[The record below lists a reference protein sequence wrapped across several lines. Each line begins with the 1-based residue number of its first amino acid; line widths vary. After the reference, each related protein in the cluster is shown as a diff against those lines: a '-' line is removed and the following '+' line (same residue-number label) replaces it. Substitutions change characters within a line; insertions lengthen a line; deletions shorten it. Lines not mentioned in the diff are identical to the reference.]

1 MHAIAI
7 ASTDYAR
14 RYRARATGRAAHLQ
28 GTQSMR
34 PMRPVRAILAIAL
47 PAILAA
53 CAEPAPPP
61 ATVDAPPPPMD
72 VATDAAPD
80 SADVHRFS
88 IGSLQAVVLR
98 DGDIHFPN
106 DGKTIG
112 IGAPKAEVDAVLAK
126 AGEPTDTVHLSVQ
139 VLLVRSGDRVLL
151 FDTGAG
157 DADFADAGR
166 LPATLQAAGVEPAQV
181 TDIFISHAHPD
192 HVGGL
197 LDDAGAARFANA
209 TVHLSAPEWAALQAA
224 PANAALA
231 AAIQPRVD
239 AFAPGAE
246 LMPGVVTAVE
256 VDGHTPGHS
265 AYEIADGDAR
275 LLYIGDAA
283 HHFAVSVQRP
293 QWTIAFDGDAPV
305 AETSRE
311 ALLARAADT
320 GVTVSSPHFP
330 YPGLGHVVRRD
341 GTFVWAPLQ

>member
-1 MHAIAI
+1 
-7 ASTDYAR
+7 
-14 RYRARATGRAAHLQ
+14 
-28 GTQSMR
+28 MR
-34 PMRPVRAILAIAL
+34 PIRPARAILALAL
-47 PAILAA
+47 TALLAA
-53 CAEPAPPP
+53 CAEPTPPP
-61 ATVDAPPPPMD
+61 ATVDAPPPPMEAAD
-72 VATDAAPD
+72 DATTAN
-80 SADVHRFS
+80 ADVHRFN
-88 IGSLQAVVLR
+88 IGALQAAVLR
-98 DGDIHFPN
+98 DGDIRFPN
-106 DGKTIG
+106 DGKTLG
-112 IGAPKAEVDAVLAK
+112 VGAPKAELDAVLSK

-139 VLLVRSGDRVLL
+139 TLLVRSGDRVLL

-157 DADFADAGR
+157 AADFADAGR
-166 LPATLQAAGVEPAQV
+166 LPAALQAAGVEPAQV

-209 TVHLSAPEWAALQAA
+209 TVHLSAPEWAALQGDD
-224 PANAALA
+224 ANAALA

-246 LMPGVVTAVE
+246 LLPGVVTAVE

-293 QWTIAFDGDAPV
+293 KWTIAFDGDAPV

-320 GVTVSSPHFP
+320 GVTVASPHFP
-330 YPGLGHVVRRD
+330 YPGLGHIVRRD

>member
-1 MHAIAI
+1 MHAF
-7 ASTDYAR
+7 DP
-14 RYRARATGRAAHLQ
+14 ARAL
-28 GTQSMR
+28 
-34 PMRPVRAILAIAL
+34 LAIAL
-47 PAILAA
+47 AAGLAA

-61 ATVDAPPPPMD
+61 ATVDAPPPPME
-72 VATDAAPD
+72 AAAD
-80 SADVHRFS
+80 TTADNADVHRFN
-88 IGSLQAVVLR
+88 IGTLQATVLR
-98 DGDIHFPN
+98 DGDIRFPN
-106 DGKTIG
+106 DGKTLG
-112 IGAPKAEVDAVLAK
+112 VGAPKAELDALLSK

-139 VLLVRSGDRVLL
+139 ALLVRSGDRVLL

-157 DADFADAGR
+157 NADFADAGR
-166 LPATLQAAGVEPAQV
+166 LPAALQAAGIEPAQV
-181 TDIFISHAHPD
+181 TDVFISHAHPD

-197 LDDAGAARFANA
+197 LDAAGAVRFANA
-209 TVHLSAPEWAALQAA
+209 TVHLSAPEWAALQAND
-224 PANAALA
+224 ANAALA
-231 AAIQPRVD
+231 AAIEPRLD
-239 AFAPGAE
+239 AFTPGAE
-246 LMPGVVTAVE
+246 LLPGVVTAVE

-320 GVTVSSPHFP
+320 GVTVASPHFP
-330 YPGLGHVVRRD
+330 YPGLGHIVRRE